1 MNLKNGLAIY
11 SIVFSRAIYALN
23 WYNIAPAFLL
33 ISATFSLRMG
43 LLGIL
48 PTVFMLGAG
57 IFQVPAGIISTKI
70 GAKNTAMTGL
80 LLISLFSIFSGL
92 ALNFELLLIFRFVVG
107 IGAAFYF
114 APIIPILN
122 RLFKGENKGYVMGIY
137 NGAFNFGGGFAILV
151 WAIISYSLGWRI
163 GLILGGIIGLITT
176 IENIIV
182 IPKDVKNDAESGN
195 YSKIKMVLTSKSV
208 WALAIGLSGFWGAY
222 FTAAQFLVTYVES
235 IKHIFPSLA
244 GFMSSMILLMGIAG
258 GPIGGKLSDKLGKRK
273 LFMYIPALS
282 IGVLFILIPFSDLV
296 NLFAIVILIGFLDVI
311 VFSILYAMP
320 AEYAEIEPQYLPLA
334 IGLINSVQILVGSV
348 SPFLFGYIVDLT
360 NNYTIGWIFL
370 GIFTIIFLPV
380 LHFAKGT

>member
-43 LLGIL
+43 LLGLL
-48 PTVFMLGAG
+48 PTMFMLGAG
-57 IFQVPAGIISTKI
+57 IFQVPAGIIATKV
-70 GAKNTAMTGL
+70 GAKNTAMVGL

-92 ALNFELLLIFRFVVG
+92 ALNFELLLLFRFVVG

-151 WAIISYSLGWRI
+151 WAIISYSLGWRM

-176 IENIIV
+176 VENIIV
-182 IPKDVKNDAESGN
+182 IPKDIKNDADPEI
-195 YSKIKMVLTSKSV
+195 YAKIKMVLTSKSV

-222 FTAAQFLVTYVES
+222 FTAAQFLVTYSES
-235 IKHIFPSLA
+235 IKHIVPSIA
-244 GFMSSMILLMGIAG
+244 GSMSSLILLMGIVG

-273 LFMYIPALS
+273 LFMYIPAIS
-282 IGVLFILIPFSDLV
+282 IGVLFILIPFSDLF

-320 AEYAEIEPQYLPLA
+320 AEYAEIETEYLPLA
-334 IGLINSVQILVGSV
+334 IGLINSVQILIGSV
-348 SPFLFGYIVDLT
+348 SPFLFGYIVDLS
-360 NNYTIGWIFL
+360 NYTIGWIFL
-370 GIFTIIFLPV
+370 GIFTIMFLPV

>member
-43 LLGIL
+43 LLGLL
-48 PTVFMLGAG
+48 PTMFMLGAG
-57 IFQVPAGIISTKI
+57 IFQVPAGIIATKV
-70 GAKNTAMTGL
+70 GAKNTAMVGL

-92 ALNFELLLIFRFVVG
+92 ALNFELLLLFRFVVG

-151 WAIISYSLGWRI
+151 WAIISYSLGWRM

-176 IENIIV
+176 VENIIV
-182 IPKDVKNDAESGN
+182 IPKDIKNDADPEI
-195 YSKIKMVLTSKSV
+195 YAKIKMVLTSKSV

-222 FTAAQFLVTYVES
+222 FTAAQFLVTYSES
-235 IKHIFPSLA
+235 IKHIVPSIA
-244 GFMSSMILLMGIAG
+244 GSMSSLILLMGIVG

-273 LFMYIPALS
+273 LFMYIPAIS
-282 IGVLFILIPFSDLV
+282 IGVLFILIPFSDLF

-320 AEYAEIEPQYLPLA
+320 AEYAEIESEYLPLA
-334 IGLINSVQILVGSV
+334 IGLINSVQILIGSV
-348 SPFLFGYIVDLT
+348 SPFLFGYIVDLS
-360 NNYTIGWIFL
+360 NYTIGWIFL
-370 GIFTIIFLPV
+370 GIFTIMFLPV

>member
-43 LLGIL
+43 LIGLL
-48 PTVFMLGAG
+48 PTMFMLGAG
-57 IFQVPAGIISTKI
+57 IFQVPAGIIATKV
-70 GAKNTAMTGL
+70 GAKNTAMVGL

-92 ALNFELLLIFRFVVG
+92 ALNFELLLLFRFVVG

-151 WAIISYSLGWRI
+151 WAIISYSLGWRM

-176 IENIIV
+176 VENIIV
-182 IPKDVKNDAESGN
+182 IPKDIKNDADPEI
-195 YSKIKMVLTSKSV
+195 YAKIKMVLTSKSV

-222 FTAAQFLVTYVES
+222 FTAAQFLVTYSES
-235 IKHIFPSLA
+235 IKHIVPSIA
-244 GFMSSMILLMGIAG
+244 GSMSSLILLMGIVG

-273 LFMYIPALS
+273 LFMYIPAIS
-282 IGVLFILIPFSDLV
+282 IGVLFILIPFSDLF

-320 AEYAEIEPQYLPLA
+320 AEYAEIETEYLPLA
-334 IGLINSVQILVGSV
+334 IGLINSVQILIGSV
-348 SPFLFGYIVDLT
+348 SPFLFGYIVDLS
-360 NNYTIGWIFL
+360 NYTIGWIFL
-370 GIFTIIFLPV
+370 GIFTIMFLPV

>member
-43 LLGIL
+43 LLGLL

-92 ALNFELLLIFRFVVG
+92 ALNFELLLLFRFVVG

-151 WAIISYSLGWRI
+151 WAIISYSLGWRV

-176 IENIIV
+176 VENIIV
-182 IPKDVKNDAESGN
+182 IPKDVKNDADSEI

-222 FTAAQFLVTYVES
+222 FTAAQFLVTYSES
-235 IKHIFPSLA
+235 IKHIVPSFA
-244 GFMSSMILLMGIAG
+244 GVMSSMILLMGIVG

-320 AEYAEIEPQYLPLA
+320 AEYAEIEPEYLPLA
-334 IGLINSVQILVGSV
+334 IGLINSVQILVGSF
-348 SPFLFGYIVDLT
+348 SPFLFGYIVDLS
-360 NNYTIGWIFL
+360 NYTIGWIFL
-370 GIFTIIFLPV
+370 GIFTIMFLPI